1 MSIRALRTLIAVQR
15 HGSFRA
21 AAEAE
26 HLTASAVSHQ
36 MKNLED
42 AWGLVLFD
50 RSLKSP
56 VLTQTGLTLV
66 GEATK
71 LVSDY
76 DNLAAKV
83 SEGEELFGELIL
95 GAVPTTLTGLVPLG
109 LSRLKVLH
117 PGLRVRIVPGLSNQL
132 LLQLERQQ
140 INAAIIS
147 RPQVLPP
154 SLVFSEIMSEELV
167 LLVSEDAADLPP
179 NDLLRTSPFIRFTR
193 DAVVGRQIEAWLQ
206 QRGIEVSDAM
216 ELEGLEAISSMVAAG
231 LGVSI
236 VPQSR
241 FTESEH
247 LRLKRISLEEDGPRR
262 IIGLVS
268 QASRPRARVIEAV
281 KTAFSE
287 AVI

>member
-147 RPQVLPP
+147 RPEVLPP

-167 LLVSEDAADLPP
+167 LLVSEGAADLPP
-179 NDLLRTSPFIRFTR
+179 NDLLGTLPFIRFTR

-262 IIGLVS
+262 VIGLVS
-268 QASRPRARVIEAV
+268 QASRPRARVVEAV